1 MIQKFNLITVFG
13 LCSSGNLIQ
22 YNTFKK
28 LNLPFHI
35 KTALE
40 IKMAELDMS
49 NNVVEEERIENNGN
63 LMKNGEVEQEEFQTP
78 SLDNNMDLAAF
89 EDKYISDTQK
99 ENDDN
104 QDDSTQS
111 GGNLI
116 DIGDLGGT
124 CITEEV
130 GGGTEDSKNAD
141 ENIADTLVNI
151 GNTNGV
157 TAVDDLLGGGEIVG
171 NSESEPVQTDDLLEV
186 KSSERHEEIESDSG
200 LTESADAMENGVQE
214 TAAAPPQEEE
224 ISDETKEASEK
235 VLVDVFDSA
244 TLNQAEE
251 AEPTEPEPEVK
262 ELELEPE
269 VEPETKEPEPEV
281 KDLKPEVNEEDA
293 ARSEDVPT
301 DVTDKE
307 TCHGDGDVRKGPA
320 VQAAVKAREEA
331 SKKAAAGGPTKSSQM
346 FIPSMFFH
354 LILVR

>member
-1 MIQKFNLITVFG
+1 
-13 LCSSGNLIQ
+13 
-22 YNTFKK
+22 
-28 LNLPFHI
+28 
-35 KTALE
+35 
-40 IKMAELDMS
+40 MAELDMS
-49 NNVVEEERIENNGN
+49 NNVVEGERIENNGN
-63 LMKNGEVEQEEFQTP
+63 LMKNGEVEQEEIKAP

-104 QDDSTQS
+104 HDDSTQS

-130 GGGTEDSKNAD
+130 GVGMEESNNAD
-141 ENIADTLVNI
+141 ENIADNLVNI
-151 GNTNGV
+151 DNTNGV
-157 TAVDDLLGGGEIVG
+157 PAVDDLLGGGEIVG
-171 NSESEPVQTDDLLEV
+171 NPESEPVQADDLLEV
-186 KSSERHEEIESDSG
+186 KSSEHHEEIESDSG

-251 AEPTEPEPEVK
+251 AEPTEPEREVK

-269 VEPETKEPEPEV
+269 VEQETKEPEPEV
-281 KDLKPEVNEEDA
+281 KDLKPEVNEEDPTG
-293 ARSEDVPT
+293 SEDVPT

-346 FIPSMFFH
+346 FIPSMLFH

>member
-1 MIQKFNLITVFG
+1 
-13 LCSSGNLIQ
+13 
-22 YNTFKK
+22 
-28 LNLPFHI
+28 
-35 KTALE
+35 
-40 IKMAELDMS
+40 MAELDMS

-63 LMKNGEVEQEEFQTP
+63 LMKNGEVEQEEIKAP

-104 QDDSTQS
+104 HDDSTQL

-116 DIGDLGGT
+116 DIGVLGGT

-130 GGGTEDSKNAD
+130 GGGMEES
-141 ENIADTLVNI
+141 NIADEKIADNLVNI
-151 GNTNGV
+151 DNTNGV

-171 NSESEPVQTDDLLEV
+171 NPESEPVQADDLLEV
-186 KSSERHEEIESDSG
+186 KSSEHHDEIESDSG

-251 AEPTEPEPEVK
+251 AESTEPEPEVK

-269 VEPETKEPEPEV
+269 VEQETREPE
-281 KDLKPEVNEEDA
+281 PEVNEEDA
-293 ARSEDVPT
+293 TGGEDVPT

-331 SKKAAAGGPTKSSQM
+331 SKKAAARGLTKSSQM
-346 FIPSMFFH
+346 FIPSMLFH
-354 LILVR
+354 LILVQ